1 MRAQGTV
8 FVCMQGPPGPSP
20 WPHCPPALA
29 RASRRAPGLWSRP
42 STRTGGTPVPT
53 ARPGSAAVEPSQ
65 PASERPACSRAQPQA
80 PLPSCC
86 ESGDRRNEGLSAC
99 SGGCCAPSLARRKRG
114 GSPPRA
120 CTSARSPSLWGWRLA
135 EEGPAPW
142 PLPGLGGPSPRQALA
157 SQPFPLCGARAARGP
172 SLLPQHPCSP
182 RIKCL
187 VQPSKSRPQN
197 GPGGGGVCGEPAP
210 PQGWCCQAW
219 VPADTAP
226 QACRS
231 TATAA
236 SVLEPSS
243 HATFPAEALSLPP
256 GAERPGCAPRAALPL
271 SWGSTAGMSRKNVP
285 VDMYIPQC
293 CNFVCS
299 NHVNTCMD
307 FIIYILYV
315 NL

>member
-8 FVCMQGPPGPSP
+8 FACKGPPARARGRTAHPHWRGPPGG
-20 WPHCPPALA
+20 PA
-29 RASRRAPGLWSRP
+29 GLWSRP

-53 ARPGSAAVEPSQ
+53 AGQDPLLWSGAQ

-86 ESGDRRNEGLSAC
+86 EIGDRRNEGLSAC
-99 SGGCCAPSLARRKRG
+99 SGGCCAPSPARKEAG
-114 GSPPRA
+114 WLSPA
-120 CTSARSPSLWGWRLA
+120 CMHLWRRA

-197 GPGGGGVCGEPAP
+197 GPGGGGSAVSQPHLKGGVVKGGCL
-210 PQGWCCQAW
+210 QI
-219 VPADTAP
+219 
-226 QACRS
+226 
-231 TATAA
+231 
-236 SVLEPSS
+236 
-243 HATFPAEALSLPP
+243 LPP
-256 GAERPGCAPRAALPL
+256 GPAGVPQLLLRSWSPAATPPSLLRPSRCPPGLSGQAAPRGPP
-271 SWGSTAGMSRKNVP
+271 SPSAGKA
-285 VDMYIPQC
+285 QQG
-293 CNFVCS
+293 
-299 NHVNTCMD
+299 
-307 FIIYILYV
+307 
-315 NL
+315 

>member
-1 MRAQGTV
+1 MLRRLLRPQ
-8 FVCMQGPPGPSP
+8 PGPKEAGWLSP
-20 WPHCPPALA
+20 TCMHLCQEPQPVGLAAGRGRACPLA
-29 RASRRAPGLWSRP
+29 S
-42 STRTGGTPVPT
+42 
-53 ARPGSAAVEPSQ
+53 ARPWRAVPSAGFSQ
-65 PASERPACSRAQPQA
+65 PALSPLWGQGCEGSQPPATA
-80 PLPSCC
+80 PLLPSHKVL
-86 ESGDRRNEGLSAC
+86 GSAKQVQ
-99 SGGCCAPSLARRKRG
+99 ATEW
-114 GSPPRA
+114 PR
-120 CTSARSPSLWGWRLA
+120 
-135 EEGPAPW
+135 
-142 PLPGLGGPSPRQALA
+142 
-157 SQPFPLCGARAARGP
+157 
-172 SLLPQHPCSP
+172 
-182 RIKCL
+182 
-187 VQPSKSRPQN
+187 
-197 GPGGGGVCGEPAP
+197 GGGVCGEPAP
-210 PQGWCCQAW
+210 PQGRCCQAW

-271 SWGSTAGMSRKNVP
+271 SWESTAGMSRKNVP